1 MGRLVGGLGW
11 LSSLPRSFLIGGG
24 EGFADHAG
32 IAAFASE
39 ILVVDPAVGFLKSG
53 AERSVGFPVKELLNS
68 RVVGV
73 ASVYAFGSAQ
83 VILRCSLMPAISSTM
98 STNWFTVTA
107 SLQPR
112 LIGSGIPEFMMRSI
126 PFTQSSM
133 YMKLRVCS
141 PLPQISISCLPLSF
155 ASMTF
160 LQMAAGAFSRPPYQV
175 PHGP

>member
-24 EGFADHAG
+24 EGFAERAG

-83 VILRCSLMPAISSTM
+83 VIFA
-98 STNWFTVTA
+98 
-107 SLQPR
+107 LQLDAR
-112 LIGSGIPEFMMRSI
+112 NIFHDVHQLVHGHGF
-126 PFTQSSM
+126 
-133 YMKLRVCS
+133 
-141 PLPQISISCLPLSF
+141 
-155 ASMTF
+155 
-160 LQMAAGAFSRPPYQV
+160 AGAKIDRIENPGVHDEIRSEERRVGKECRSRWSPY
-175 PHGP
+175 H